1 MDELHFTN
9 IHLDPTVTYFLFIG
23 ELKAY
28 GLNKFVAKALEREFN
43 TPFKAISIAPDLI
56 DTTAFNNLAVF
67 NPTAKAEIEAAGR
80 KVAYRTPMSIFS
92 DKLSKSTYINSLLK
106 TLLEQQDHVF
116 VWMFESRPELNLGHK
131 DMVTLLGPKADLI
144 EHLNDKTWQY
154 ETFSKV
160 APVVDFMICCGSEAL
175 EQGLKELGERSP
187 HGMFVSA
194 SHSAGGAQ
202 SMVCQCA
209 DDALGRFTC
218 PETHYL
224 ISGYTPHTH
233 DPTVLAVVGNDSEVY
248 VAGVADMNIVDGNKF
263 RGSTFPSVLPASVQ
277 KDLRDYTAAI
287 GRELGKLGFRGIYGC
302 DYIVTQNEDIFFIE
316 VNARKQG
323 TTMEFCSALEQLL
336 PKGAPS
342 LFDMEAHAV
351 LHDKLPTDKKEPDF
365 DAIINGNL
373 HWGTFNHKVETDVV
387 TTSEIKQSLPERTL
401 FAQTAV
407 DGLHGHIVLEH
418 TGENVLVKA
427 GTFLGRVAAIAATR
441 KDMLQE
447 LKKGTNRLAESIVNR
462 ETNRY

>member
-1 MDELHFTN
+1 MDEPYFSN

-28 GLNKFVAKALEREFN
+28 GLNHFVAKALEREFN

-56 DTTAFNNLAVF
+56 DTAAFTDLAVF
-67 NPTAKAEIEAAGR
+67 NPTAKSEMEAAGR
-80 KVAYRTPMSIFS
+80 KVAYRTPISTFS
-92 DKLSKSTYINSLLK
+92 GRLSESAYIN
-106 TLLEQQDHVF
+106 TLLETLLERQDHIF
-116 VWMFESRPELNLGHK
+116 VWMFESRPELNLGHEGK
-131 DMVTLLGPKADLI
+131 ITLLGPRADLI
-144 EHLNDKTWQY
+144 EQLNDKTWQY

-160 APVVDFMICCGSEAL
+160 APVVDFMICCGTVAL

-202 SMVCQCA
+202 SMVCQCTE
-209 DDALGRFTC
+209 DALGRFTC

-233 DPTVLAVVGNDSEVY
+233 DPTVLAVVGNENEVY

-263 RGSTFPSVLPASVQ
+263 RGSTFPSILPANIQ
-277 KDLRDYTAAI
+277 ADLRDYTAAV
-287 GRELGKLGFRGIYGC
+287 GQELGKLGFRGIYGC
-302 DYIVTQNEDIFFIE
+302 DYIVTEDEDIFFIE

-351 LHDKLPTDKKEPDF
+351 LHNGLPEDIQEPDF
-365 DAIINGNL
+365 DAIINGDL
-373 HWGTFNHKVETDVV
+373 HWGTFNHKVETDII
-387 TTSEIKQSLPERTL
+387 TTGEIKQILPERTL
-401 FAQTAV
+401 FEQAAV

-418 TGENVLVKA
+418 TGEDVLVKA
-427 GTFLGRVAAIAATR
+427 GTFLGRVAAVAATR

-447 LKKGTNRLAESIVNR
+447 LEKGTNRLAESIVSR

>member
-1 MDELHFTN
+1 MDEPLFTN
-9 IHLDPTVTYFLFIG
+9 IDLDPAFTYFLFIG

-28 GLNKFVAKALEREFN
+28 GLNHFVAKALEREFD

-56 DTTAFNNLAVF
+56 DTTAFTNLTVF
-67 NPTAKAEIEAAGR
+67 NSTARSEREAAGR
-80 KVAYRTPMSIFS
+80 KVAYRTPMSVFS
-92 DKLSKSTYINSLLK
+92 GEVSKSTYIRSLLD
-106 TLLEQQDHVF
+106 TLLKQQDHIF
-116 VWMFESRPELNLGHK
+116 VWMFESRPELDLGHPDK
-131 DMVTLLGPKADLI
+131 ITLLGPRADLI

-160 APVVDFMICCGSEAL
+160 APVVDFMICCGTDAL

-202 SMVCQCA
+202 SMVCRCA
-209 DDALGRFTC
+209 KDALDRFTC

-233 DPTVLAVVGNDSEVY
+233 DPTVLAVVGNENEVY

-263 RGSTFPSVLPASVQ
+263 RGSTFPSILPANVQ
-277 KDLRDYTAAI
+277 ADLRDYTAAV

-302 DYIVTQNEDIFFIE
+302 DYIVTENEDIFFIE

-336 PKGAPS
+336 PDKAPS
-342 LFDMEAHAV
+342 LFDMECYAV
-351 LHDKLPTDKKEPDF
+351 LHDVLPADCHEPDF
-365 DAIINGNL
+365 DAIINGDL

-387 TTSEIKQSLPERTL
+387 TTDVIKQSLPERTL
-401 FAQTAV
+401 FEQTVA
-407 DGLHGHIVLEH
+407 DGLHGHIILEH
-418 TGENVLVKA
+418 AGDDVLVKA
-427 GTFLGRVAAIAATR
+427 GTFLGRVVAVAATR
-441 KDMLQE
+441 KDMLLE
-447 LKKGTNRLAESIVNR
+447 LKNGTNRLAESIVNR